1 VDPLNQDIIRL
12 SPSEIPHKWYN
23 ILPDLPSPIPPYKL
37 ADSGNEVWNL
47 PSIFTDTSSSLEF
60 SNKKWIDIPEEVL
73 EAYIRSGR
81 PMPLIRARRLEEFLK
96 TPARI
101 YYKCEEM
108 HPVGTFKAN
117 TALPQAYWAM
127 TEGYERTVFA
137 GSSSTRTKMAHAF
150 AAMYFGLTP
159 IVFMP
164 RGDAERNPEH
174 PKFLK
179 DMLGAD
185 LRISP
190 SEKTEAGRRVLEAD
204 PVHPSSMDVVREE
217 LVEEAG
223 KEDTVTV
230 ISSFLNHVLL
240 TQTIMGLEA
249 KKQLASVE
257 EEPDV
262 IIAPVGGG
270 SNLYGLA
277 APFIGRRLKKEL
289 DVRLIAVESETSSKL
304 THGRFGYVRLQSPAS
319 SYLGKTY
326 EFEIE
331 SPKPKI
337 MGEGIQTSNTA
348 PLLGYLHNQGYIDTT
363 VYSRDEKAIFNAA
376 KTFLKTEGR
385 LIAPESAYTVR
396 ATIDEAVK
404 AKREKAE
411 RVLLLSVSATSF
423 MDFGE
428 KKRYMKFMK

>member
-1 VDPLNQDIIRL
+1 MSQDIIRL
-12 SPSEIPHKWYN
+12 GPQEIPHKWYN
-23 ILPDLPSPIPPYKL
+23 ILPDLPSPLPPYKR

-47 PSIFTDTSSSLEF
+47 PRVFTDISSSLEF
-60 SNKKWIDIPEEVL
+60 SNKKWIDIPEEIL

-81 PMPLIRARRLEEFLK
+81 PMPLMRARKLEEFLK

-108 HPVGTFKAN
+108 HPVGTFKTN

-127 TEGYERTVFA
+127 NEGYEKTVFA
-137 GSSSTRTKMAHAF
+137 GSSGTRTKMAHAF

-159 IVFMP
+159 IVFMS
-164 RGDAERNPEH
+164 RSDAERNPDH

-185 LRISP
+185 LRLSP
-190 SEKTEAGRRVLEAD
+190 SEETEAGRRVLEAD
-204 PVHPSSMDVVREE
+204 PNHPGSMDVVGEE

-223 KEDTVTV
+223 KEDTVAV
-230 ISSFLNHVLL
+230 VSSFLNHVLL
-240 TQTIMGLEA
+240 NQTIMGLEA
-249 KKQLASVE
+249 KEQLASVE
-257 EEPDV
+257 EEPDI

-270 SNLYGLA
+270 SNFYGLA
-277 APFIGRRLKKEL
+277 APFIGRKLKKEI
-289 DVRLIAVESETSSKL
+289 DVKLLAVESETSSKL
-304 THGRFGYVRLQSPAS
+304 THGRYGYVRLRSPAS

-326 EFEIE
+326 EFEMG
-331 SPKPKI
+331 SPEPKI
-337 MGEGIQTSNTA
+337 MGVGIQTSGTA

-363 VYSRDEKAIFNAA
+363 VYARDEKAIFSAA
-376 KTFLKTEGR
+376 RTFLRTEGR
-385 LIAPESAYTVR
+385 LIAPESAYAVR

-404 AKREKAE
+404 AKREQEE

-428 KKRYMKFMK
+428 KKRYLMFME

>member
-1 VDPLNQDIIRL
+1 MSQDSIRL
-12 SPSEIPHKWYN
+12 DPSEIPHKWYN
-23 ILPDLPSPIPPYKL
+23 ILPDLPSPLSPYKL
-37 ADSGNEVWNL
+37 VDGGNEVWNL

-108 HPVGTFKAN
+108 HPVGTFKTN

-127 TEGYERTVFA
+127 SEGYERTVFA
-137 GSSSTRTKMAHAF
+137 GSSGTRTMMANAY

-159 IVFMP
+159 TVFMS
-164 RGDAERNPEH
+164 RSDAERNPEH

-185 LRISP
+185 LRLSS
-190 SEKTEAGRRVLEAD
+190 SERMED
-204 PVHPSSMDVVREE
+204 SMDVRKE

-223 KEDTVTV
+223 KEDAVTV
-230 ISSFLNHVLL
+230 VSSFLNHDLL

-249 KKQLASVE
+249 EKQLASVE
-257 EEPDV
+257 EEPDI

-270 SNLYGLA
+270 SNFYGLT
-277 APFIGRRLKKEL
+277 APFIGRKLKKEI
-289 DVRLIAVESETSSKL
+289 DVKLLAVESETSSKL
-304 THGRFGYVRLQSPAS
+304 TNGIYRYVRLLSSAS

-326 EFEIE
+326 EFEME
-331 SPKPKI
+331 SPRPKI
-337 MGEGIQTSNTA
+337 IGVGIQTSSTA

-363 VYSRDEKAIFNAA
+363 VYPRDEEAIFSAVR
-376 KTFLKTEGR
+376 TFLRTEGR
-385 LIAPESAYTVR
+385 LIAPESAYAVR

-404 AKREKAE
+404 AKREQEE
-411 RVLLLSVSATSF
+411 RVLLLSVSAISF

-428 KKRYMKFMK
+428 KKRYLTFME

>member
-1 VDPLNQDIIRL
+1 MSQDSIRL
-12 SPSEIPHKWYN
+12 DPSEIPHKWYN
-23 ILPDLPSPIPPYKL
+23 ILPDLPSPLSPYKL
-37 ADSGNEVWNL
+37 VDGGNEVWNL

-60 SNKKWIDIPEEVL
+60 SNKKWIDITEEVL

-108 HPVGTFKAN
+108 HPVGTFKTN

-127 TEGYERTVFA
+127 SEGYKRTVFA
-137 GSSSTRTKMAHAF
+137 GSSGTRTMMANAY

-159 IVFMP
+159 TVFMS
-164 RGDAERNPEH
+164 RSDAERNPEH

-185 LRISP
+185 LRLSS
-190 SEKTEAGRRVLEAD
+190 SERMED
-204 PVHPSSMDVVREE
+204 SMDVRKE

-223 KEDTVTV
+223 KEDAVTV
-230 ISSFLNHVLL
+230 VSSFLNHDLL

-249 KKQLASVE
+249 EKQLASVE
-257 EEPDV
+257 EEPDI

-270 SNLYGLA
+270 SNFYGLT
-277 APFIGRRLKKEL
+277 APFIARKLKKEI
-289 DVRLIAVESETSSKL
+289 DVKLLAVESETSSKL
-304 THGRFGYVRLQSPAS
+304 TNGIYRYVRLLSSAS

-326 EFEIE
+326 EFEME
-331 SPKPKI
+331 SPRPKI
-337 MGEGIQTSNTA
+337 IGVGIQTSSTA

-363 VYSRDEKAIFNAA
+363 VYPRDEEAIFSAVR
-376 KTFLKTEGR
+376 TFLRTEGR
-385 LIAPESAYTVR
+385 LIAPESAYAVR

-404 AKREKAE
+404 AKREQEE
-411 RVLLLSVSATSF
+411 RVLLLSVSAISF

-428 KKRYMKFMK
+428 KKRYLTFME

>member
-1 VDPLNQDIIRL
+1 MSQDSIRL
-12 SPSEIPHKWYN
+12 DPSEIPHKWYN
-23 ILPDLPSPIPPYKL
+23 ILPDLPSPLSPYKL
-37 ADSGNEVWNL
+37 VDGGNEVWNL

-101 YYKCEEM
+101 YYKCEGM
-108 HPVGTFKAN
+108 HPVGTFKTN

-127 TEGYERTVFA
+127 SEGYERTVFA
-137 GSSSTRTKMAHAF
+137 GSSGTRTMMANAY

-159 IVFMP
+159 TVFMS
-164 RGDAERNPEH
+164 RSDAERNPEH

-185 LRISP
+185 LRLSS
-190 SEKTEAGRRVLEAD
+190 SERMED
-204 PVHPSSMDVVREE
+204 SMDVRKE

-223 KEDTVTV
+223 KEDAVTV
-230 ISSFLNHVLL
+230 VSSFLNHDLL

-249 KKQLASVE
+249 EKQLASVE
-257 EEPDV
+257 EEPDI

-270 SNLYGLA
+270 SNFYGLA
-277 APFIGRRLKKEL
+277 APFIGRKLKKGI
-289 DVRLIAVESETSSKL
+289 DVKLLAVESETSSKL
-304 THGRFGYVRLQSPAS
+304 TNGIYRYVRLLSSAS

-326 EFEIE
+326 EFEME
-331 SPKPKI
+331 SPRPKI
-337 MGEGIQTSNTA
+337 IGVGIQTSSTA

-363 VYSRDEKAIFNAA
+363 VYPRDEEAIFSAVR
-376 KTFLKTEGR
+376 TFLRTEGR
-385 LIAPESAYTVR
+385 LIAPESAYAVR

-404 AKREKAE
+404 AKREQEE
-411 RVLLLSVSATSF
+411 RVLLLSVSAISF

-428 KKRYMKFMK
+428 KKRYMMFMGD